1 MFCTCTFSYLIE
13 KNENVLPSVR
23 ILLQHMCMK
32 VPDKAEYRS
41 KVAQV
46 GRKKLMKCNQS
57 DYNNSGEF
65 VMSKNWGFFP
75 FITSA

>member
-1 MFCTCTFSYLIE
+1 MFCVCTFSYLVE

-46 GRKKLMKCNQS
+46 GIR
-57 DYNNSGEF
+57 
-65 VMSKNWGFFP
+65 
-75 FITSA
+75 I